1 MQNIEQNA
9 WYEGIYVP
17 TKTLK
22 INVIKKYSISVNE
35 KMQKE
40 MKRHQVPMK

>member
-22 INVIKKYSISVNE
+22 INVIKKSSISVNE
-35 KMQKE
+35 KIQKE
-40 MKRHQVPMK
+40 NEKAPVPMK